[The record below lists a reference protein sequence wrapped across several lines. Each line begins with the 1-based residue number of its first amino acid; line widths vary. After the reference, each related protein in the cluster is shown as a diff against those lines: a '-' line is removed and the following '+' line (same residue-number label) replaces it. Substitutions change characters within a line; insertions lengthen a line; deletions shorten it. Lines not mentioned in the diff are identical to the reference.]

1 MMIRFGLYVR
11 LLLAM
16 ALMFAVLYALLSLVA
31 YILGYGYPVV
41 LAVLAFF
48 IILLQYLMGPKMV
61 EMGMRIRYITSDDN
75 PRLYEMVEKLAAK
88 AGVPMPRVG
97 VASTEVPN
105 AFAFGRSIRDGRV
118 CVTKGLLKILND
130 EELEAVLGH
139 EISHLKHRDM
149 VIITMLSVIPLLSY
163 MLLWNSMWSRRRD
176 EGALLA
182 LVALLVY
189 LISNLIVLYVSR
201 VREYYADYG
210 SVTLTGKPHALASA
224 LYRISISTT
233 GVPRIKIKQV
243 EGMKAFFATDPSTA
257 IRDVRDLSKA
267 DLNLDGHIDEYE
279 LQQFASMAK
288 ASTAEKLMEIF
299 SSHPNMVDRIKM
311 LARMK

>member
-1 MMIRFGLYVR
+1 MIRFGLYVR

>member
-1 MMIRFGLYVR
+1 
-11 LLLAM
+11 
-16 ALMFAVLYALLSLVA
+16 
-31 YILGYGYPVV
+31 
-41 LAVLAFF
+41 
-48 IILLQYLMGPKMV
+48 
-61 EMGMRIRYITSDDN
+61 MRIRYITSDDN

-233 GVPRIKIKQV
+233 RVPRIKIKQV

>member
-1 MMIRFGLYVR
+1 MIRFGLYVR

-149 VIITMLSVIPLLSY
+149 VIITMLSVVPLLSY

-233 GVPRIKIKQV
+233 RVPRIKIKQV

>member
-1 MMIRFGLYVR
+1 MIRFGLYVR

-233 GVPRIKIKQV
+233 RVPRIKIKQV